1 MKKIIK
7 AITSPYLVIKYI
19 CSRYARKKQ
28 RLQEERWAKSD
39 SLTIKDNEKVLF
51 IDLGANMGQGYAWFN
66 KYFNA
71 SNISF
76 ELFEPNPNCIEH
88 LKKLDDVVSGKVKLH
103 PVGAWVADGYF
114 DFYGLKEDEGGKYSQ
129 GGSIVKEHNTK
140 NYKSSSNKLNKV
152 KVINFSSY
160 LRDRSAEFDKIIVK
174 MDIEGAEV
182 DLLEALLKNK
192 TINLINT
199 LYVEFH
205 SQYQTKDLSLSTR
218 RREEKILKDLLHKTN
233 VNIRIWH

>member
-1 MKKIIK
+1 MKRI
-7 AITSPYLVIKYI
+7 IKYI
-19 CSRYARKKQ
+19 FNPRLAIYNIYGRYVRKKQ
-28 RLQEERWAKSD
+28 ELQEEKWAKSD
-39 SLTIKDNEKVLF
+39 SLTIKANKKVLF
-51 IDLGANMGQGYAWFN
+51 VDLGANMGQAYTWFK

-76 ELFEPNPNCIEH
+76 ELFEPNPNCIEY
-88 LKKLDDVVSGKVKLH
+88 LKKIDDIVSGKVKLY
-103 PVGAWVADGYF
+103 PVGVGVTKGYF
-114 DFYGLKEDEGGKYSQ
+114 DFYGLKENEGGKYSQ
-129 GGSIVKEHNTK
+129 GGSIVKEHNSK
-140 NYKSSSNKLNKV
+140 VYKSSEDKLIKV

-192 TINLINT
+192 TINLINI
-199 LYVEFH
+199 LYLEFH

-218 RREEKILKDLLHKTN
+218 RREKKILKDLSHKTN